1 MSTFLPEFA
10 GLSDLFVADFG
21 APCSKGGRVFRAIF
35 DAPDEL
41 VSLGS
46 TGQISTDYS
55 LLVKTSDAL
64 SLSIGTGDALTV
76 NGVNYRAR
84 EQMQIDDG
92 AFTRVMLTRI

>member
-21 APCSKGGRVFRAIF
+21 APCSKGGRVFRGIF

-41 VSLGS
+41 ISLGS

-55 LLVKTSDAL
+55 LLIKTADFEAL
-64 SLSIGTGDALTV
+64 GFATGDILKV
-76 NGVNYRAR
+76 NGTSYRAR
-84 EQMQIDDG
+84 EPMQMDDG